1 MGMKRLAAYYYLR
14 LLIGYTSVLTLS
26 LLFDTWGAVLFY
38 LFVSLQFLKECF
50 DDAMFKERWI
60 SYLCMV
66 LGGALAYIYY
76 VFCIMHVL
84 YV

>member
-1 MGMKRLAAYYYLR
+1 MRKLATYYYLR

-26 LLFDTWGAVLFY
+26 LLFDVWGAVLFY
-38 LFVSLQFLKECF
+38 LFVSLQVLKECC
-50 DDAMFKERWI
+50 DEAMFKERWI

-66 LGGALAYIYY
+66 QGGALAYIYY
-76 VFCIMHVL
+76 IFCITYVL